1 MLGGID
7 DTRATARATHHG
19 LSTRKSKGEPQHPH
33 PRRALLFLWF
43 LGSSG
48 GPSAIFWAFYNATA
62 DWVLDAA
69 VVIGGAAMAFG
80 GWPTAIAVQRWLRS
94 AHPYIRQHA
103 RQAVKL
109 WRAMAL
115 VMMGLFIATAIVVI
129 PACTLVV
136 DQYNTTLPEFLFS
149 WVTGW
154 FFLEAGLSMALT
166 LPVALI
172 FALRA
177 YNGPKPRRS

>member
-1 MLGGID
+1 MGSAAGKAKVNPN
-7 DTRATARATHHG
+7 TRIRAG
-19 LSTRKSKGEPQHPH
+19 LCYFSGFWAAAVAP
-33 PRRALLFLWF
+33 ALF
-43 LGSSG
+43 
-48 GPSAIFWAFYNATA
+48 FWAFYNATV
-62 DWVLDAA
+62 DWVLDVA
-69 VVIGGAAMAFG
+69 VVVGGVSMAFG

-115 VMMGLFIATAIVVI
+115 VMMGLFIATVIVVI
-129 PACTLVV
+129 PSCTLVV
-136 DQYNTTLPEFLFS
+136 GQYETTLPKFLFS

-154 FFLEAGLSMALT
+154 FFLEAGLVMALT
-166 LPVALI
+166 LPVALV

-177 YNGPKPRRS
+177 YNGPKTRRS

>member
-1 MLGGID
+1 MGSAPGKAKVNPSIRI
-7 DTRATARATHHG
+7 RAG
-19 LSTRKSKGEPQHPH
+19 LCYFSGFWGAAVAP
-33 PRRALLFLWF
+33 ALF
-43 LGSSG
+43 
-48 GPSAIFWAFYNATA
+48 FWAFYNATA

-136 DQYNTTLPEFLFS
+136 DQYNTNLPEFLFS